1 MTSVLNN
8 EILYVSQFCD
18 SEIII
23 ITNISCSTC
32 FEKQNNCKVSFFT
45 RINEDKVE
53 EWKKIAV
60 AAFTSNKQICKCK

>member
-1 MTSVLNN
+1 MTNVSNN
-8 EILYVSQFCD
+8 EILYLSQFCD

-23 ITNISCSTC
+23 ITNIKCSTC

-60 AAFTSNKQICKCK
+60 AVFTPNKQICKCK